1 VPEPLRCPI
10 PRKGGEQC
18 GIIAPQDR
26 DPTIW
31 ACHRCGR
38 RWSEYDREVLRLA
51 NAKLKLVPKPDQAN
65 QRLLPGFSDE

>member
-1 VPEPLRCPI
+1 MPEPLRCPI
-10 PRKGGEQC
+10 PRKGGEPC

-26 DPTIW
+26 DPTVW

-38 RWSEYDREVLRLA
+38 RWSEKDLEALRLA
-51 NAKLKLVPKPDQAN
+51 NARLKLVPQPDQAS